1 MHSSLILAACAAT
14 LVSSHGHVQEY
25 TIDGITY
32 PAFDPQHD
40 YDTKWNAKRIE
51 WGFNK
56 AKGNVGPV
64 ENVALPDIAC
74 RFNPLKEPTVQAEAR
89 AGSEIEFKWL
99 DWFGNHK
106 GPVLTVSLNENEASM
121 TTFTDGI
128 TVYGTSSGIRKCNRH
143 LLLQDPRRRLRS

>member
-1 MHSSLILAACAAT
+1 MLNSLIVAASVAG
-14 LVSSHGHVQEY
+14 LVIAHGHVQEY
-25 TIDGITY
+25 TIDGTTY

-40 YDTKWNAKRIE
+40 YDAKWNAKRIE

-74 RFNPLKEPTVQAEAR
+74 RFNPLKEPNVEGVAR
-89 AGSEIEFKWL
+89 AGAEIEFKWL

-106 GPVLTVSLNENEASM
+106 GPVMTVSIE
-121 TTFTDGI
+121 
-128 TVYGTSSGIRKCNRH
+128 V
-143 LLLQDPRRRLRS
+143 LRSFEGEFC